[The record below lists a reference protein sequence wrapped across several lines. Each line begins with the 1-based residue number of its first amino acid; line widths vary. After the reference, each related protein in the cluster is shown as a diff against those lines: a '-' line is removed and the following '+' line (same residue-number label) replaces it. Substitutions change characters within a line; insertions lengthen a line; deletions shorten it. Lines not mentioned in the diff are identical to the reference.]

1 VGAAL
6 WHTET
11 SCLIAPA
18 GPHRPA
24 RSATLRALGF
34 GGAPVAVSVMIVAL
48 RTV

>member
-1 VGAAL
+1 L
-6 WHTET
+6 WHTEI

-24 RSATLRALGF
+24 RSTTLRAIGF
-34 GGAPVAVSVMIVAL
+34 GGAPVAVSVMIEAL